1 MLKNIKNINK
11 NILLK
16 NEVQR
21 FINDKQNLLGKDS
34 RVLIRPSG
42 TEDLI
47 RVMVESPDLK
57 KNEEVSDEICSFL
70 INENKLGKNE

>member
-1 MLKNIKNINK
+1 MLKDIKNINK

-16 NEVQR
+16 KDVQR
-21 FINDKQNLLGKDS
+21 FINEKQNLLGKNS

-47 RVMVESPDLK
+47 RVMVESPDIK

>member
-1 MLKNIKNINK
+1 
-11 NILLK
+11 
-16 NEVQR
+16 
-21 FINDKQNLLGKDS
+21 LLGKDS

-57 KNEEVSDEICSFL
+57 KNEEVSDEISSFL
-70 INENKLGKNE
+70 LNQNKLGKDE

>member
-1 MLKNIKNINK
+1 MK

-16 NEVQR
+16 NDVQR

-57 KNEEVSDEICSFL
+57 KIKEVSDNICSFL
-70 INENKLGKNE
+70 INENKIGKNE